1 MEQPLAARGHRGPL
15 IMAAGAEHLVLQG
28 LRKDY
33 GVGAAAVDH
42 LDLAIRRGEFVALL
56 GPSGCGKTTTLRM
69 VAGLVE
75 PTSGRIL
82 LDGDDLTARPT
93 HRRNVG
99 MVFQN
104 YALFPHMSVADNVAF
119 GLEMR
124 NVPRAERR
132 RRVDETLALVRLGGF
147 EHRRPRALSG
157 GQQQRVALARAL
169 VIRPDLLLLDE
180 PLSNLDA
187 KLREE
192 MRGEIRQIQRR
203 LGITTVFVTHDQAEA
218 LALADRVAV
227 MDRGRL
233 AQLGTPEEIYERPAS
248 PFVAR
253 FVGRINELAGEVAAD
268 GSLRLAG
275 ISVSMPH
282 GVAAGRR
289 AVLMVRP
296 QHLVLGPPGSGLP
309 GRIAGVTYIGESVQ
323 IAVEGDGFALMAER
337 GTADPA
343 WRGLRPDQPVGV
355 EWPAGAALVFPEE
368 RL

>member
-1 MEQPLAARGHRGPL
+1 VAVA
-15 IMAAGAEHLVLQG
+15 AEHLVLQG

-33 GVGAAAVDH
+33 GVGDAAVDH

-82 LDGDDLTARPT
+82 LGGDDLTAKPV

-124 NVPRAERR
+124 GLARLERR
-132 RRVDETLALVRLGGF
+132 TRVDEALALVRLSGF
-147 EHRRPRALSG
+147 ENRRPRALSG

-203 LGITTVFVTHDQAEA
+203 LGIATVCVTHDQAEA

-233 AQLGTPEEIYERPAS
+233 AQLGTPEEIYERPAT

-253 FVGRINELAGEVAAD
+253 FVGRINELPAEIASD
-268 GSLRLAG
+268 GSLRVAG
-275 ISVSMPH
+275 IT
-282 GVAAGRR
+282 VATSHRLTKGQR
-289 AVLMVRP
+289 ATVMVRP
-296 QHLVLGPPGSGLP
+296 QHVALGPPGSGLP
-309 GRIAGVTYIGESVQ
+309 GRIAGLTYIGDSVQ
-323 IAVEGDGFALMAER
+323 ISVEGDGFALTAER
-337 GTADPA
+337 GTADAA
-343 WRGLRPDQPVGV
+343 WRGLKPDQAVGID
-355 EWPAGAALVFPEE
+355 WPAGAALVFAADGT
-368 RL
+368 

>member
-1 MEQPLAARGHRGPL
+1 MTS
-15 IMAAGAEHLVLQG
+15 AAGHLELHG

-42 LDLAIRRGEFVALL
+42 LDLSIGRGEFVALL

-75 PTSGRIL
+75 PTGGRIL

-93 HRRNVG
+93 HRRNIG

-124 NVPRAERR
+124 GVARAEVRQ
-132 RRVDETLALVRLGGF
+132 RVDEALAMVRLGGF
-147 EHRRPRALSG
+147 EGRRPKALSG

-169 VIRPDLLLLDE
+169 VVRPSLLLLDE

-203 LGITTVFVTHDQAEA
+203 LGIATVFVTHDQAEA

-233 AQLGTPEEIYERPAS
+233 AQLGTPEEIYERPAT
-248 PFVAR
+248 PFVAH
-253 FVGRINELAGEVAAD
+253 FVGRINELTAEAGSDGRLRVASAVVAAP
-268 GSLRLAG
+268 AG
-275 ISVSMPH
+275 H
-282 GVAAGRR
+282 GVAAGGR
-289 AVLMVRP
+289 ALVMVRP
-296 QHLVLGPPGSGLP
+296 QHVALGPAGAGLL
-309 GRIAGVTYIGESVQ
+309 GRIAAITYVGDMVQ
-323 IAVEGDGFALMAER
+323 IAVDGDGFTLTAER

-343 WRGLRPDQPVGV
+343 WRGLAPEQPVGV
-355 EWPAGAALVFPEE
+355 TWPAAAALVFPEAANG
-368 RL
+368 R